1 MEDTWTLKRKLHEA
15 LVDIDTLKSQKR
27 KLECQLQNEK
37 DCYNMTVR
45 SYEDAIHKY
54 HSAVIRDLDKDID
67 KIKHLLKGWY
77 AIPDEGGLEIQ
88 LTDIIKRTMTK
99 TILDYEKALR

>member
-1 MEDTWTLKRKLHEA
+1 MEDTWTLKRELHEA

-37 DCYNMTVR
+37 DCYNETVR
-45 SYEDAIHKY
+45 SYQDAIHKY
-54 HSAVIRDLDKDID
+54 HSAVIRDLDQDVD

-77 AIPDEGGLEIQ
+77 AIPDEEALEMQ
-88 LTDIIKRTMTK
+88 LTDIIKTTMTK